1 MVVSTMET
9 SKTVLIQPLKELPRK
24 TYLSTAD
31 GSNGQ
36 DNKEEK
42 LLEHG
47 DVVLRLEI
55 NQICIGEEQKR
66 G

>member
-1 MVVSTMET
+1 MMGT
-9 SKTVLIQPLKELPRK
+9 SKTILIQSMKELPQK

-31 GSNGQ
+31 SSDGQ
-36 DNKEEK
+36 DNKKEK

-47 DVVLRLEI
+47 DAVLRLEI
-55 NQICIGEEQKR
+55 NQICIGEEHER